1 VSTAAEQTR
10 FTAAAGEAFGEAL
23 AAVNAALAT
32 WPSLR
37 QDSSSGLKADLVAVC
52 LYLSRDQATQ
62 VNTAVRNG
70 LAAPV
75 DAHLPCLV
83 SGIRR
88 LPTHRRAV
96 LRQSVL
102 ADAAEYSSAPGTLL
116 TEPGFLAASMDLDIT
131 VPGAELDVLIWP
143 ASARRTA
150 ELMADRPVN
159 EAVFVAG
166 ARFKALAVRTAE
178 DDDREDDEGPAA
190 PRVAA
195 LYRELAP
202 SEQSSDTEL
211 DEHDQAVLAKLDRI
225 LARRQKGTLRLV
237 DDPSV
242 VDRLTT
248 SMVEWQAVSAGRT
261 AAAS

>member
-1 VSTAAEQTR
+1 VSTASEQTR
-10 FTAAAGEAFGEAL
+10 FTAAAGQAFGEAL
-23 AAVNAALAT
+23 ASVNTALAT

-37 QDSSSGLKADLVAVC
+37 QDSSAGLKADLVAVC
-52 LYLSRDQATQ
+52 LYLSRDQANQ

-70 LAAPV
+70 QPAPV

-102 ADAAEYSSAPGTLL
+102 ADAAEHSAPGTLL
-116 TEPGFLAASMDLDIT
+116 TEPGFLTASMDLDIT

-150 ELMADRPVN
+150 ELMSGPPVN
-159 EAVFVAG
+159 EAVFLAG

-178 DDDREDDEGPAA
+178 DDDREDDEGPFA

-202 SEQSSDTEL
+202 SEQPSGTDL

-225 LARRQKGTLRLV
+225 LARRHKGTLRLV
-237 DDPSV
+237 DDPSL

-248 SMVEWQAVSAGRT
+248 SMVEWQAVGAGST

>member
-1 VSTAAEQTR
+1 MAS
-10 FTAAAGEAFGEAL
+10 
-23 AAVNAALAT
+23 VNAALAT

-37 QDSSSGLKADLVAVC
+37 QGATAGFKADLVAVC
-52 LYLSRDQATQ
+52 LYLSRDQAAQ
-62 VNTAVRNG
+62 VNSAVRNG
-70 LAAPV
+70 LPTPV
-75 DAHLPCLV
+75 DAHIPCLA

-96 LRQSVL
+96 LRQSVVG
-102 ADAAEYSSAPGTLL
+102 DAAEYRSAPGTLL
-116 TEPGFLAASMDLDIT
+116 TEPGFLSASMDLDIT

-150 ELMADRPVN
+150 ELMTGRPVD

-178 DDDREDDEGPAA
+178 DGGDSGGDDAEGPVA

-195 LYRELAP
+195 LFRELAP
-202 SEQSSDTEL
+202 SEQPSGGEL
-211 DEHDQAVLAKLDRI
+211 DEQDQAVLAKLDRI
-225 LARRQKGTLRLV
+225 LARRQQRTLRLV
-237 DDPSV
+237 DDPGLV
-242 VDRLTT
+242 GRLTT
-248 SMVEWQAVSAGRT
+248 AMVEWRAAESAGST

>member
-1 VSTAAEQTR
+1 MSTTSEQTR
-10 FTAAAGEAFGEAL
+10 FTAAAGEAFTEAL
-23 AAVNAALAT
+23 ASVNAALAT

-37 QDSSSGLKADLVAVC
+37 QDSSAGLKADLVAVC
-52 LYLSRDQATQ
+52 LYLSRDQASQ
-62 VNTAVRNG
+62 VNTAVRSG
-70 LAAPV
+70 LPAPV
-75 DAHLPCLV
+75 DAHLPCLA

-102 ADAAEYSSAPGTLL
+102 ADATEYSTAPGTLL

-150 ELMADRPVN
+150 ELMSDRPVN

-178 DDDREDDEGPAA
+178 SDDDREDDEGPAA
-190 PRVAA
+190 PRMAA

-202 SEQSSDTEL
+202 SEQHSGTEL
-211 DEHDQAVLAKLDRI
+211 DEHDQAVLAKLERI

-237 DDPSV
+237 DDPSL

-248 SMVEWQAVSAGRT
+248 SMVEWHAVAET

>member
-1 VSTAAEQTR
+1 
-10 FTAAAGEAFGEAL
+10 
-23 AAVNAALAT
+23 
-32 WPSLR
+32 
-37 QDSSSGLKADLVAVC
+37 
-52 LYLSRDQATQ
+52 
-62 VNTAVRNG
+62 
-70 LAAPV
+70 
-75 DAHLPCLV
+75 
-83 SGIRR
+83 
-88 LPTHRRAV
+88 
-96 LRQSVL
+96 
-102 ADAAEYSSAPGTLL
+102 
-116 TEPGFLAASMDLDIT
+116 MDLDIT

-150 ELMADRPVN
+150 ELLAGRPVN

-202 SEQSSDTEL
+202 SEQSSGTEL

-237 DDPSV
+237 DDPSI

-248 SMVEWQAVSAGRT
+248 SMVEWQAVGAGRT